1 MDMDSELPGL
11 PSERLS
17 QLRTGEQHDS
27 VVETVELLLRRM
39 ASIRDRSMRPHALH
53 SFLIQLEDVLMVATL
68 ELLIQRAEQGNPE
81 ARGAL
86 VEMGLDPGLVGALP
100 YERVQ
105 DLYGL
110 AHEAD
115 LPQVASLF
123 LAPRVNRRR
132 LQEAWPENNHISMP
146 LGNRRQAARGSDRY
160 LLDRLLRDRDH
171 RVIKLLLDNP
181 RITERDA
188 VLVAAQRP
196 TTAAV
201 LDCVASHRRWA
212 ASYAVRKALAANP
225 YTPEKIAIG
234 LLTTLM
240 VQDLRFIVTS
250 GVLLPEVHRAA
261 EDTLARRLSL
271 QRRGEKGSQE
281 EE

>member
-1 MDMDSELPGL
+1 
-11 PSERLS
+11 
-17 QLRTGEQHDS
+17 
-27 VVETVELLLRRM
+27 VVETIRLLLRLV

-53 SFLIQLEDVLMVATL
+53 NFLIQLEDVLLVATL
-68 ELLIQRAEQGNPE
+68 ELLIQRAEQGNPQ
-81 ARGAL
+81 ARAAL

-105 DLYGL
+105 DLYGM
-110 AHEAD
+110 AQEAD
-115 LPQVASLF
+115 LPQVAALF
-123 LAPRVNRRR
+123 LAPRVNRRG
-132 LQEAWPENNHISMP
+132 LKQAWPENNHINMP
-146 LGNRRQAARGSDRY
+146 LGTRRQAARGSDRF

-171 RVIKLLLDNP
+171 RVIQHLLDNP

-196 TTAAV
+196 STAEV
-201 LDCVASHRRWA
+201 LGCVAAHRRWA

-225 YTPEKIAIG
+225 YTPEEIAIG

-240 VQDLRFIVTS
+240 VQDLKFIITS

-261 EDTLARRLSL
+261 EETLARRLSL
-271 QRRGEKGSQE
+271 QRRADE
-281 EE
+281 E